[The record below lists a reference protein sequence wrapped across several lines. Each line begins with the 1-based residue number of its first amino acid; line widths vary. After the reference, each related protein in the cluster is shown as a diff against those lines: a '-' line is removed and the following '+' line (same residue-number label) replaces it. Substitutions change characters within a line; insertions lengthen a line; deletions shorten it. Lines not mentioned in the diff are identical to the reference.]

1 MANAKPTLRTNCSES
16 PRPGKGEAH
25 CIHYTLNSISKERLL
40 LNFPFPTCT
49 AESLM
54 NPLSACFLSSPSKSE
69 FIKAKYQM
77 LAFVHRMPCREDDSS
92 TAKDLSK
99 VRRKIKHKFFFTLY
113 FCPIYLY
120 ISLFS
125 SNSTRAS
132 AQGIWRLVC
141 GCCPSERRLTSFTLY
156 VAPGCHS

>member
-1 MANAKPTLRTNCSES
+1 
-16 PRPGKGEAH
+16 
-25 CIHYTLNSISKERLL
+25 
-40 LNFPFPTCT
+40 
-49 AESLM
+49 
-54 NPLSACFLSSPSKSE
+54 
-69 FIKAKYQM
+69 M

-99 VRRKIKHKFFFTLY
+99 VRRKIKLKVFFLLFY

-125 SNSTRAS
+125 SNSTQAS

-141 GCCPSERRLTSFTLY
+141 GCFPSERRLTSFTPY
-156 VAPGCHS
+156 VASCCHS